1 MSLPTVVHAC
11 PRTVRAE
18 WQVKG
23 ESKITANAAIFISQE
38 RNELRFGFGH
48 GADALGT
55 QHLFDLAIAFVNSHL
70 LQVGLEFTI
79 GGTHGERPAM
89 SKSCRLSAV
98 GTLSHLT
105 NFLSCYNS
113 RVLACSRK
121 HSILPHIVSFYKKS
135 C

>member
-23 ESKITANAAIFISQE
+23 ESKITAIAAIFISQE

-55 QHLFDLAIAFVNSHL
+55 QHLLDLAIALINCHL
-70 LQVGLEFTI
+70 LQVRFERAI
-79 GGTHGERPAM
+79 GGTH
-89 SKSCRLSAV
+89 
-98 GTLSHLT
+98 
-105 NFLSCYNS
+105 
-113 RVLACSRK
+113 
-121 HSILPHIVSFYKKS
+121 
-135 C
+135 